1 MSGPDRSEPR
11 NAAGVVSQAINRRRA
26 LSLLGLG
33 GAGAL
38 AAACTNTSDSSDSG
52 SKKKT
57 ATTGKWD
64 IVSSG
69 AKLPS
74 GKVSLHWVDSGDSKA
89 DFFHAFFPEYEKKH
103 SNVDVTYEGV
113 SWNTITQEVG
123 LGLRNGTAADVFELP
138 TNVTAAQAVANNWL
152 HPIDDLV
159 PNWPE
164 VKKRFPAGV
173 FATGVTDFGGKTYG
187 VPFSGPKRIANMLL
201 FNTDLAGKA
210 DVDLGSKPI
219 TWDAFRQ
226 AAKKITKQGAGKYYG
241 IIFGLTQQG
250 GLANPVSQFCE
261 MSGVH
266 GGASGIDWTTGQYNF
281 TNPMVIECAELIL
294 GLNCENMYGTGA
306 QSSPLLGYRH
316 SDRVTPGEACSTGSS
331 SISGLAF
338 DTGPNFPDSYRG
350 SLFFSDYS
358 RSCIW
363 VMSPLPDGTPDTS
376 TLRPFATGAIGV
388 VELQFGLDGALY
400 YPDLNDGTI
409 KRIASTNHGPTARA
423 SATPTSGRAPLSVAF
438 NGSESSDPDDDALS
452 FAWDLDGD
460 GGFDDS
466 TSPRPTFEYTDPGV
480 YHPRLRVR
488 DAAGDIDFASLTITA
503 GAPPTVSIGR
513 PTSDRHWAVG
523 ELVTFAGSAHDFLG
537 ARLAS
542 SRLSWQLNL
551 RHCSDATT
559 CHTHPLRSWTG
570 VASGSF
576 NGPDHEYPSHLE
588 LSLTATDSHGLS
600 ATKTVRLD
608 PKIVTLYFRSSPS
621 GLRLSVGDDTL
632 VTPFSKVVIL
642 NSVNSVAASSPQY
655 LSGGTYGF
663 GSWSDAGRAAHEI
676 VAHPPP
682 RVFTATYN
690 RR

>member
-1 MSGPDRSEPR
+1 MCWSRTSASSTRATRSGGLAFGTDGALYFGGGDGASFNFADYGQDGNPR
-11 NAAGVVSQAINRRRA
+11 NPCGDPPGAPGAALTPPTAE
-26 LSLLGLG
+26 G
-33 GAGAL
+33 GALRAQDIRTSGDPAGLNGSISRVNPDTGAAL
-38 AAACTNTSDSSDSG
+38 PDNPAASSSDPNVRRIV
-52 SKKKT
+52 
-57 ATTGKWD
+57 AT
-64 IVSSG
+64 
-69 AKLPS
+69 
-74 GKVSLHWVDSGDSKA
+74 
-89 DFFHAFFPEYEKKH
+89 
-103 SNVDVTYEGV
+103 
-113 SWNTITQEVG
+113 
-123 LGLRNGTAADVFELP
+123 GLRN
-138 TNVTAAQAVANNWL
+138 
-152 HPIDDLV
+152 
-159 PNWPE
+159 
-164 VKKRFPAGV
+164 
-173 FATGVTDFGGKTYG
+173 
-187 VPFSGPKRIANMLL
+187 PFRIAMRPGTNDL
-201 FNTDLAGKA
+201 FVG
-210 DVDLGSKPI
+210 DVGWSEWEEINRMRDVE
-219 TWDAFRQ
+219 RVRN
-226 AAKKITKQGAGKYYG
+226 YG
-241 IIFGLTQQG
+241 WPCYEGP
-250 GLANPVSQFCE
+250 AHMPAYDS
-261 MSGVH
+261 
-266 GGASGIDWTTGQYNF
+266 
-281 TNPMVIECAELIL
+281 
-294 GLNCENMYGTGA
+294 LNLDICENMYGTGA

-655 LSGGTYGF
+655 LGGGTYGF
-663 GSWSDAGRAAHEI
+663 GSWSDGGRAAHEI